1 MGRRMELH
9 AWSANAISRANITVV
24 KMTIQDG
31 GVERNPHEFTRE
43 DVHERIEVWRVHA
56 IQREEY
62 RPIESL

>member
-1 MGRRMELH
+1 M
-9 AWSANAISRANITVV
+9 
-24 KMTIQDG
+24 
-31 GVERNPHEFTRE
+31 NPHEFTRE